1 MQFLPS
7 FWEGEASIVRGR
19 RGACTVENSREAP
32 AG

>member
-7 FWEGEASIVRGR
+7 FWEGEASIVRDTG
-19 RGACTVENSREAP
+19 GVCTVENSREAP